1 MTAMPKDP
9 LPEIQALITRH
20 WGYRELRPLQEQAI
34 RANLERRDS
43 LVVMPTGGGKSLCFQ
58 APAAYRTGEITVV
71 ISPLISLMKD
81 QVDALKAAEIAA
93 IRVDS
98 TLDEE
103 EKTQAARELR
113 AGRVRLLFA
122 SPERMMTDRFQSF
135 LKELGVR
142 TFAIDEAHCISH
154 WGHDF
159 RPEYRQL
166 ASIREK
172 FPEATFHGFTA
183 TATEQVRQDIIDQ
196 LKLRNPAVLVGNFDR
211 PNLLYR
217 VLPRKNFV
225 DQVLATLER
234 HRGQAGI
241 IYCPSRN
248 KVDQLTVRLK
258 DLGYNAMHYRA
269 AHPDESADQNTYDRK
284 ATHDAFRAGTC
295 DLVVATVAFGMG
307 IDRSDLRFVLH
318 TGMPKSIEHYQQE
331 AGRAGRD
338 GLEAECILLHSG
350 GDMMMWKK
358 MAEKAFEEKRIDRAL
373 LEHSKS
379 QLEQINSYCNGSK
392 CRHRV
397 LVEHFGQEF
406 TIENCGACDLCLGEI
421 DFEPDSTVIAQK
433 ILSCVARV
441 GERFGG
447 GHVASVLRGVENER
461 ILKLEHNQLSTFG
474 LLKDYPDRAIRDWVS
489 QLVGEELLTQTSDEY
504 PVLKLNGESWQV
516 MKGKRSVR
524 LTRLG
529 KAAPKRSQAEEAN
542 WEGVNVPIF
551 DALRNWRR
559 ELASRNGVAPFTIF
573 HDSSLRDISRVR
585 PTTLDKLHQI
595 SGVGELKLKQYG
607 AAILELVGRMSKEI
621 GLSADNSTEVLKPET
636 KSRQV
641 ATMAATEAF
650 PYFREGKS
658 VAEVAQ
664 ILGKAVSTVG
674 DYLVGFIEEKKP
686 ESIDPWVAPAVRD
699 RAIEAINEY
708 GRLRLKPAFLALNQ
722 EVPYETIRVVVAFMN
737 ARS

>member
-1 MTAMPKDP
+1 MSKDP
-9 LPEIQALITRH
+9 LPEVQSLIARH

-58 APAAYRTGEITVV
+58 APAAFRSNEITVV

-81 QVDALKAAEIAA
+81 QVDALKAAEISAL
-93 IRVDS
+93 RVDS
-98 TLDEE
+98 TLNDEE
-103 EKTQAARELR
+103 KIFAARELR

-122 SPERMMTDRFQSF
+122 SPERMMTDRFQTF

-166 ASIREK
+166 ASIRDK

-183 TATEQVRQDIIDQ
+183 TATEQVRQDIINQ

-217 VLPRKNFV
+217 VLTRKNFV

-248 KVDQLTVRLK
+248 KVDQLTARLK

-269 AHPDESADQNTYDRK
+269 AHPDESADQNAHDRK

-350 GDMMMWKK
+350 GDIVMWKE
-358 MAEKAFEEKRIDRAL
+358 MAAKSFEEKRIDKEQ
-373 LEHSKS
+373 LEHTKN
-379 QLEQINSYCNGSK
+379 QAEQINSYCKGSK

-447 GHVASVLRGVENER
+447 GHVASVLRGAESER
-461 ILKLEHNQLSTFG
+461 ILKLEHNKLSTFG
-474 LLKDYPDRAIRDWVS
+474 LLNDYPDKAIRDWVS
-489 QLVGEELLTQTSDEY
+489 QLVGEGLLTQTSDEY
-504 PVLKLNGESWQV
+504 PVLKLNEESWQV
-516 MKGKRSVR
+516 MKGKLSVR

-529 KAAPKRSQAEEAN
+529 KSAPKRSQAEEAN

-559 ELASRNGVAPFTIF
+559 ELASRNGIAPFTIF
-573 HDSSLRDISRVR
+573 HDSSLRDISRIR
-585 PTTLDKLHQI
+585 PSTLEKLHQI
-595 SGVGELKLKQYG
+595 SGVGELKLKNYG
-607 AAILELVGRMSKEI
+607 AEILEMVARLSQEL
-621 GLSADNSTEVLKPET
+621 GLSTDNATEIIKPET
-636 KSRQV
+636 KPRPI

-650 PYFREGKS
+650 PYFLAGKS

-664 ILGKAVSTVG
+664 ILGKAVTTVV
-674 DYLVGFIEEKKP
+674 DYLAGFIEEKKP
-686 ESIDPWVAPAVRD
+686 ESIDAWVEPAIQD
-699 RAIEAINEY
+699 RVIAAAIEH
-708 GRLRLKPAFLALNQ
+708 GRSKLKPIFLALNQ
-722 EVPYETIRVVVAFMN
+722 EVPYDSIRIVLAFMN
-737 ARS
+737 SRS